1 LLPLRLYPL
10 RALACRSFGHSAGRN
25 AAPDG
30 TEHPVTRRVAGHPT
44 DERALDASFGLR
56 RFNSR
61 AGDQGADEN
70 CGDKYGSH
78 VLFFWL
84 ARAGA

>member
-10 RALACRSFGHSAGRN
+10 RALACRSFGHSAASN

-30 TEHPVTRRVAGHPT
+30 TEHPVTGRVAGDPT

-56 RFNSR
+56 
-61 AGDQGADEN
+61 
-70 CGDKYGSH
+70 
-78 VLFFWL
+78 
-84 ARAGA
+84 